1 MNIIEPWQLR
11 FRQGLPLWMKVEY
24 SRKRIIAWYKQHNG
38 EVYVSFSG
46 GKDSTVLLHLV
57 RSLYPD
63 VPAVFVDT
71 GLEYPEIRD
80 FVKTFSNVTWLKP
93 SMSFKKVIEK
103 YGYPVISKQVSMG
116 LARYRNTKSP
126 VQKELR
132 LNGGINPSS
141 GKLQRRTIPKKWHH
155 LTTAPFKCSEQCCVM
170 LKKSPI
176 NKYNASS
183 KRKAFIGTMA
193 SDSNMRQLKYLKEGC
208 NSFREKNPVS
218 TPLAF
223 WTEDDVWSYLK
234 NFNVPYSVIYDMGE
248 KRTGCMF
255 CMFGVHM
262 EKGENRFL
270 RMRKTH
276 PKQYDY
282 CMRIL
287 RLDRVLDYLNI
298 PYHPLHLLRENI

>member
-1 MNIIEPWQLR
+1 MNKLKSWQLR
-11 FRQGLPLWMKVEY
+11 FRQNLPLWMKIEY
-24 SRKRIIAWYKQHNG
+24 TKKRIVAWYKQHDGN
-38 EVYVSFSG
+38 VYVSFSG

-57 RSLYPD
+57 RGLYPK

-80 FVKTFSNVTWLKP
+80 FVKTIDNVVWLKP
-93 SMSFKKVIEK
+93 TMTFKKVLEK
-103 YGYPVISKQVSMG
+103 YGYPVVSKQVSMG

-126 VQKELR
+126 VQKMLR
-132 LNGGINPSS
+132 LHGGINPSS
-141 GKLQRRTIPKKWHH
+141 GKVQHRTIPKKWHY
-155 LTTAPFKCSEQCCVM
+155 LIDAPFKCSEQCCVM

-208 NSFREKNPVS
+208 NSFREKNPAS
-218 TPLAF
+218 APLAF
-223 WTEDDVWSYLK
+223 WIEDDIWAYLK

-262 EKGENRFL
+262 EKGENRFQ
-270 RMRKTH
+270 RMKKSH

-282 CMRIL
+282 CINKL
-287 RLDRVLDYLNI
+287 GIDKVLDA
-298 PYHPLHLLRENI
+298 LHICY